1 MIRAESKEKKG
12 QQKKKGGGFGTA
24 GLENPTGKHTA
35 RKRFRNT
42 VELMKWER
50 RRETRCHKKKSVEEE
65 GQVCEGGGFLV
76 GSVLPIRSTISL
88 VPRGIIN
95 KRVHIA
101 RSSSLILLSKTDVW
115 EGRSELVCTYY
126 TAAAMPGCCIYDDKL
141 KV

>member
-50 RRETRCHKKKSVEEE
+50 RRETRCHKKKIC
-65 GQVCEGGGFLV
+65 GRGGK
-76 GSVLPIRSTISL
+76 SL
-88 VPRGIIN
+88 RRRRIPRGISAAYTLHYLSRPSRNYKQASTYSEVLIFN
-95 KRVHIA
+95 PFVKDRRVGGTFGA
-101 RSSSLILLSKTDVW
+101 CMYILRQQLCLAAV
-115 EGRSELVCTYY
+115 Y
-126 TAAAMPGCCIYDDKL
+126 TTIS
-141 KV
+141 